1 MRGICGIAKWKV
13 CIIREHVYLRRCR
26 RFDLENGRR
35 ILFLWPKGMRTR
47 NHVPVR
53 SQINC

>member
-1 MRGICGIAKWKV
+1 MRGICGIAKWEV
-13 CIIREHVYLRRCR
+13 CIILKHVYLRRGR

-35 ILFLWPKGMRTR
+35 ILFLWSKGMRKW